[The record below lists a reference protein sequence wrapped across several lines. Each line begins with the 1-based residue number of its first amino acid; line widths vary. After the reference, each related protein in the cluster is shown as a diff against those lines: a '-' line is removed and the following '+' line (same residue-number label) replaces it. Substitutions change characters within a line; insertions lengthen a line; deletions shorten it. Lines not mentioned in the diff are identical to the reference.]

1 MSARHQGPTI
11 GRRRLRAALRRARE
25 AAALTQDYVAAQMDW
40 SLSKLIRIESGS
52 VSISTNDVKALLD
65 LYGVR
70 DQQQVQ
76 ELVELARAAR
86 RRAWWSGYK
95 DRVPAAYAAYIGLEA
110 EASAL
115 RYFQPI
121 SFPGLL
127 QTEEYARAVIPADGP
142 HHVPAAEIEGR
153 VQIRLARQHEVLFGA
168 DPPQIEVIIDEAALR
183 RMTGGP
189 RVLREQLQHV
199 AKMSAAPHVTVRV
212 LPFTAGSNTVL
223 GPFVILHF
231 ADQADADVVYVE
243 SALVEEVIDRADEVR
258 PYQHVFDRL
267 RAESLSPAD
276 SVAMLHDLARQL
288 DGRDAG

>member
-1 MSARHQGPTI
+1 MPARHQGPTI

-25 AAALTQDYVAAQMDW
+25 AAELTQEYVVTQMDW

-115 RYFQPI
+115 QYFQPI

-142 HHVPAAEIEGR
+142 HHVPAEEIEGR
-153 VQIRLARQHEVLFGA
+153 VQIRMARQHAVLDGA
-168 DPPQIEVIIDEAALR
+168 DPPRIEVILDEAALR
-183 RMTGGP
+183 RVTGG
-189 RVLREQLQHV
+189 RRILREQLRHV
-199 AKMSAAPHVTVRV
+199 AKMCAAPHVSVRV
-212 LPFTAGSNTVL
+212 LPFAAGSNTVL

-243 SALVEEVIDRADEVR
+243 SALVEEVIDRAGEVR
-258 PYQHVFDRL
+258 SYQHVFDRL
-267 RAESLSPAD
+267 RAEALAAD
-276 SVAMLHDLARQL
+276 ESVAMLLDLARQL
-288 DGRDAG
+288 DEDTAG

>member
-1 MSARHQGPTI
+1 MPARHEGPTI
-11 GRRRLRAALRRARE
+11 GRRRLRAVLRRARE
-25 AAALTQDYVAAQMDW
+25 AADLTQDYVARQMDW

-70 DQQQVQ
+70 DHQQVQ

-86 RRAWWSGYK
+86 RRAWWSSYK
-95 DRVPAAYAAYIGLEA
+95 DQVPPAYAAYIGLEA

-115 RYFQPI
+115 QYFQPI

-127 QTEEYARAVIPADGP
+127 QTEAYARAVIPADGP

-153 VQIRLARQHEVLFGA
+153 VQIRLARQHEVLYGA
-168 DPPQIEVIIDEAALR
+168 DPPDIEVILDEAALR

-199 AKMSAAPHVTVRV
+199 AKMCESTHITVRV
-212 LPFTAGSNTVL
+212 LPFTAGSNTIL
-223 GPFVILHF
+223 GPFVILRF
-231 ADQADADVVYVE
+231 AEQAETDDVVYVE
-243 SALVEEVIDRADEVR
+243 SALVEEIVDRPADVQS
-258 PYQHVFDRL
+258 YQHVFDRL
-267 RAESLSPAD
+267 RADSLPPAESLAL
-276 SVAMLHDLARQL
+276 LHRTARQL
-288 DGRDAG
+288 DERPA

>member
-25 AAALTQDYVAAQMDW
+25 AADLTQEYVVTQMDW

-115 RYFQPI
+115 QYFQPI

-142 HHVPAAEIEGR
+142 HHVPAEEIEGR
-153 VQIRLARQHEVLFGA
+153 VQIRMARQHAVLDGA
-168 DPPQIEVIIDEAALR
+168 DPPRIEVILDEAALR
-183 RMTGGP
+183 RVTGG
-189 RVLREQLQHV
+189 RRILREQLRHV
-199 AKMSAAPHVTVRV
+199 AKMCTAPHVSVRV
-212 LPFTAGSNTVL
+212 LPFAAGSNTVL

-243 SALVEEVIDRADEVR
+243 SALVEEVIDRAGEVQS
-258 PYQHVFDRL
+258 YQHVFDRL
-267 RAESLSPAD
+267 RAESLSAD
-276 SVAMLHDLARQL
+276 ESVAMLLDLARQL
-288 DGRDAG
+288 DEDTAG